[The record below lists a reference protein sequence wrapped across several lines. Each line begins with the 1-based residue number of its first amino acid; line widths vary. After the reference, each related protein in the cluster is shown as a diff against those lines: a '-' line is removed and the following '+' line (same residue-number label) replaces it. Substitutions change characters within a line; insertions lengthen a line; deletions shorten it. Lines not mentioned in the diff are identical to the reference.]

1 MGNVSVASLL
11 AASLL
16 GIIISL
22 MTWQVSPAIAA
33 PLCRTIKNQTVCIL
47 TIKRSAKNYWEYSAA
62 VSIDGKRGRKEPY
75 DCRGRYKTRRDGS
88 IEYFENPSIGT
99 LVCKTYKPR
108 RIGVPATLN
117 MD

>member
-11 AASLL
+11 VASLL
-16 GIIISL
+16 GIMISL
-22 MTWQVSPAIAA
+22 MTVSSSIAA
-33 PLCRTIKNQTVCIL
+33 PLCHTIQNQTVCIL

-75 DCRGRYKTRRDGS
+75 NCRGRYKTRRDGS
-88 IEYFENPSIGT
+88 IEYFDNSSIGT

>member
-1 MGNVSVASLL
+1 MGNVMVASLFVV
-11 AASLL
+11 SFL
-16 GIIISL
+16 GMMISL
-22 MTWQVSPAIAA
+22 MTVSPSMAA
-33 PLCRTIKNQTVCIL
+33 PVCHTIQNQTVCIL

-62 VSIDGKRGRKEPY
+62 VSIDGKRGRKESY
-75 DCRGRYKTRRDGS
+75 NCRARYKTLRDGS

-108 RIGVPATLN
+108 RVGVPATLS

>member
-1 MGNVSVASLL
+1 MGNVII
-11 AASLL
+11 ASLL
-16 GIIISL
+16 GIVISL
-22 MTWQVSPAIAA
+22 MTWQVSPSIAA
-33 PLCRTIKNQTVCIL
+33 PLCRTIQNQNVCIL

-88 IEYFENPSIGT
+88 IEYFKSPSIGA

-117 MD
+117 TD

>member
-1 MGNVSVASLL
+1 MGNVSVISLL

-16 GIIISL
+16 GIVISL
-22 MTWQVSPAIAA
+22 MTWQVSPSIAA
-33 PLCRTIKNQTVCIL
+33 PLCRTIQNQNVCIL

-88 IEYFENPSIGT
+88 IEYFKSPSIGA

-117 MD
+117 TD